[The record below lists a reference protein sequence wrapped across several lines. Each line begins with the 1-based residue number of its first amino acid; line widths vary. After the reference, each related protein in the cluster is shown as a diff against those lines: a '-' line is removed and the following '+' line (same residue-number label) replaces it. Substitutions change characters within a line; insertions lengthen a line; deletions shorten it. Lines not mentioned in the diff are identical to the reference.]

1 MIYKKQCV
9 KDICS
14 LDGSRGEGKG
24 IPSGGT
30 TRKKGNESPVFGKTT
45 LTRVESLYQV
55 FLY

>member
-1 MIYKKQCV
+1 MICKKQWV
-9 KDICS
+9 KDIYS
-14 LDGSRGEGKG
+14 LDGSRDEEKG

-30 TRKKGNESPVFGKTT
+30 TRKRGNESPVFGKTT